1 MSEIINIPVADITP
15 GIEDILQA
23 QGIAAGASLDH
34 RIPQAAEDAL
44 TVFTELAEPVAILE
58 EITAEA
64 FAPIYRGLGQN
75 ADPAPIESIYR
86 KADYLMLFAATIGK
100 AVTDRIRDLFSKN
113 EFVLGNALDVAAS
126 EGADRISHVLENHF
140 ARTIASRHDS
150 HPDLTVF
157 AYSPGYCGWHIS
169 AQKVLF
175 ESLHPETI
183 GITLRES
190 YLMEP
195 LKSISGVLLA
205 GDRSIHR
212 IDNSYEFCADCRS
225 EPCRARMFIDEEKRT

>member
-1 MSEIINIPVADITP
+1 MSIVVNIPVADIRP
-15 GIEDILQA
+15 GIDDILRA
-23 QGIAAGASLDH
+23 QGIVAGASIDD
-34 RIPQAAEDAL
+34 RIRQAAEDAL
-44 TVFTELAEPVAILE
+44 TVFTELAESVAILE
-58 EITAEA
+58 EITEEA
-64 FAPIYRGLGQN
+64 FAPIYRGLGHN
-75 ADPAPIESIYR
+75 ADPAPIETIYR
-86 KADYLMLFAATIGK
+86 QADYLMLFAATVGK

-126 EGADRISHVLENHF
+126 EGTDRISHVLEDRF
-140 ARTIASRHDS
+140 AQMIASRSDS
-150 HPDLTVF
+150 IPDMTVF

-175 ESLHPETI
+175 VSLHPEKI

-225 EPCRARMFIDEEKRT
+225 EPCRARMTDKEKRT